1 MFLFEDEA
9 GRVVAAVQV
18 DDGYDFL
25 EGGAGG
31 GEFGAESEAHL
42 PAVVAVGVLEGHE
55 LKKVVEAPA

>member
-1 MFLFEDEA
+1 M
-9 GRVVAAVQV
+9 AAVQV

-25 EGGAGG
+25 EGCAGG